1 MVYKKSKRKNPQ
13 CQETKQSTEPNS
25 YMTQKLV
32 LSDREFKITMKNM
45 SKAPVEKL
53 DNTHC
58 QMRNFSRERE
68 TIRKKKKMERLG
80 KKNTV
85 IEIKTVIEKFI
96 SRLNKAKGRISEL
109 DKYTN

>member
-1 MVYKKSKRKNPQ
+1 
-13 CQETKQSTEPNS
+13 
-25 YMTQKLV
+25 MTQKLV

-58 QMRNFSRERE
+58 QMRNFSRE
-68 TIRKKKKMERLG
+68 TVRKKKERLEE

-85 IEIKTVIEKFI
+85 IEIKTVIEKLI

-109 DKYTN
+109 AKHTN

>member
-1 MVYKKSKRKNPQ
+1 MYKNSKRKNPQ
-13 CQETKQSTEPNS
+13 CQETKQSTEPDS

-68 TIRKKKKMERLG
+68 TIRKKKERLE
-80 KKNTV
+80 KKKHSN
-85 IEIKTVIEKFI
+85 
-96 SRLNKAKGRISEL
+96 R
-109 DKYTN
+109 DQDCY